1 MNDLVGKKLDGYI
14 IVSVYED
21 MYFNGLVLGY
31 KTEYK
36 SNKINETWATW
47 YYVTNEGKLKFC
59 NDGMTEKEAV
69 KDFIDRIKDLM
80 E

>member
-1 MNDLVGKKLDGYI
+1 MNNLVGKLLDNYT

-21 MYFNGLVLGY
+21 MYFNGVVLGY

-36 SNKINETWATW
+36 NNKINETWATW
-47 YYVTNEGKLKFC
+47 YYVTTKGELKFC
-59 NDGMTEKEAV
+59 NDGMTEKEATE
-69 KDFIDRIKDLM
+69 DFIYRVRDLM